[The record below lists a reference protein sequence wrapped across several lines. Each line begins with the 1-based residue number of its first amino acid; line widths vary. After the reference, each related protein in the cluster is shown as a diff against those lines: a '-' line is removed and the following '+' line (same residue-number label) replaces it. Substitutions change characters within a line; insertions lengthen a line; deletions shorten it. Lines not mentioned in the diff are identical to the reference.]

1 MARQRRYRRAGRA
14 VYLQKY
20 WDRSHMD
27 AEDLDEEDMEREEQ
41 EDMEREELED
51 MDCDW

>member
-27 AEDLDEEDMEREEQ
+27 AEDMDEEDMEREE
-41 EDMEREELED
+41 DMEQEED
-51 MDCDW
+51 MDW